1 MPLNLKKLPLPRLKL
16 RGFETESS
24 VLMPRPLYSISYC
37 YEGKSVNK
45 PKIRVKERYKSSRK
59 NHVLVLTSFYLRE
72 NAHNTWARW
81 IKATSEWSLVTWC
94 SSKCTLLVMQILS
107 SWKTTL
113 EIFLWISCWFKSHF
127 KILYFHH
134 HLSSKYLTEYNKYLT
149 CLLLPLELVSP
160 CPIIGSPIA
169 SITCIERP

>member
-16 RGFETESS
+16 RSFETESS
-24 VLMPRPLYSISYC
+24 VLMPRPLYSISYR

-72 NAHNTWARW
+72 HAHNTWARW

-94 SSKCTLLVMQILS
+94 SSKCTLLLMKILS
-107 SWKTTL
+107 SWKKHWKYFC
-113 EIFLWISCWFKSHF
+113 ESPADSNPISKFCIFI
-127 KILYFHH
+127 I
-134 HLSSKYLTEYNKYLT
+134 LSSKYLTEYNKYLT

>member
-16 RGFETESS
+16 RSFETESS

-72 NAHNTWARW
+72 HAHNTWARW
-81 IKATSEWSLVTWC
+81 IKATSEWSLVT
-94 SSKCTLLVMQILS
+94 
-107 SWKTTL
+107 
-113 EIFLWISCWFKSHF
+113 
-127 KILYFHH
+127 
-134 HLSSKYLTEYNKYLT
+134 
-149 CLLLPLELVSP
+149 
-160 CPIIGSPIA
+160 
-169 SITCIERP
+169 